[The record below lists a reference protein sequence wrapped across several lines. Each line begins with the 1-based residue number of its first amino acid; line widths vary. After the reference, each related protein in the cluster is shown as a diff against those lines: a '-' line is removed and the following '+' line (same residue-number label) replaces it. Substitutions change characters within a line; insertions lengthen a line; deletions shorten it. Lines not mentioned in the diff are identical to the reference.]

1 MNPQGIYTLVSG
13 GKTLERKM
21 DAIANNLANVDT
33 VGYKQDQ
40 PSFELL
46 FSNTMGVARESDEER
61 FANHEHLAPYTGVG
75 TFHVGVAGMGTHMGQ
90 GRLMRTGNELDFA
103 LSTKDAWFSVNT
115 PQGERFTRAGEFSL
129 NSDGQLVTPEGYVV
143 NGQEGPLTLQG
154 NEIHLNEDGSILV
167 DGEPAGNLRI
177 VNFPFPERLDKMG
190 GSLFAPG
197 DAENQPRI
205 QENVSLAQG
214 MLESSNVEAVEEM
227 TRMIQAN
234 RTYTTMQKALNIA
247 DGMNEQ
253 AITLAKV

>member
-46 FSNTMGVARESDEER
+46 YSSAMGVARESDEEQ

-75 TFHVGVAGMGTHMGQ
+75 TFHVGVAGMGTHQDQ
-90 GRLMRTGNELDFA
+90 GRLINTGNDLDFA
-103 LSTKDAWFSVNT
+103 LTSKDAWFSVDT
-115 PQGERFTRAGEFSL
+115 PQGERFTRAGEFQL
-129 NSDGQLVTPEGYVV
+129 NADGQLVTAEGYAV
-143 NGQEGPLTLQG
+143 NGQQGPLMLDG
-154 NEIHLNEDGSILV
+154 NEVHLNEDGSILV

-177 VNFPFPERLDKMG
+177 VTFPFPERLDKMG

-205 QENVSLAQG
+205 QENVRLAQG
-214 MLESSNVEAVEEM
+214 MVEGSNVEAVQEM

-234 RTYTTMQKALNIA
+234 RAYTSMQKALNIA